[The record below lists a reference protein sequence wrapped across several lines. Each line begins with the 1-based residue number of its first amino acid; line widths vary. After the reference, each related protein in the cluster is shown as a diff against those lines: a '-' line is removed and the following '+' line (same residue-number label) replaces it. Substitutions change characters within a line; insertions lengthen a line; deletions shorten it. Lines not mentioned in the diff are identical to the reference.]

1 VGIAGGEV
9 GLTAGDTSPCRQERE
24 SAAKKRNSGCGAG
37 RVSAV
42 RRRRRPPWSR
52 SSRRHREGF
61 LQRKGS
67 LSEEDKAGM
76 GTHTR
81 YPHSLTDR

>member
-1 VGIAGGEV
+1 MGIAGGKA
-9 GLTAGDTSPCRQERE
+9 GLIVGDTRPWRQERE
-24 SAAKKRNSGCGAG
+24 SAAKKRKSGCGAG

-61 LQRKGS
+61 LQGERGPF
-67 LSEEDKAGM
+67 
-76 GTHTR
+76 R
-81 YPHSLTDR
+81 R